1 MKICRTFFI
10 YLPMMNKY
18 CTLYFNTIILSSLLL
33 LGSLYSCNKPKD
45 NAGQPGSSENVFIA
59 QVNNTVFLPDN
70 ITVDYIGSTYYI
82 YAEQKDIKAKNSAK
96 LIIQVQDNVTD
107 DTKYTMDYFFRLD
120 YEVMEGNLLSRY
132 NTRAGNI
139 HIIKNTATELEAYF
153 SGDVAFY
160 SVDPSTE
167 IRSGYFKVRKQP

>member
-18 CTLYFNTIILSSLLL
+18 FTLFVNTIILSSLL
-33 LGSLYSCNKPKD
+33 LYSCNKPKD
-45 NAGQPGSSENVFIA
+45 NAGPPGSSENVFIA
-59 QVNNTVFLPDN
+59 QVNKTVFLPDN

-107 DTKYTMDYFFRLD
+107 DTKYTMEYFFRLD

-139 HIIKNTATELEAYF
+139 HIIKNGVYIF
-153 SGDVAFY
+153 SGNCIKN
-160 SVDPSTE
+160 THL
-167 IRSGYFKVRKQP
+167 